1 MRLVILAAA
10 GAASALLAGCASD
23 PNMAAASAGDAGT
36 MAAAT
41 APAAMP
47 RTASAYATQAALS
60 DLYEITSGQLAQS
73 KGTSAHVKQLG
84 ATMVQHHTQTSQTL
98 KAALPKAGV
107 NTPPPTSLDARR
119 AAMVAD
125 LQRASG
131 AEFDRLFLEQQRMA
145 HQEAL
150 ALHSTYAAEGDN
162 PTLKQ
167 VAATATPVIKQH
179 IAMLESGTHAGH

>member
-1 MRLVILAAA
+1 MRFVTLAAS
-10 GAASALLAGCASD
+10 GAAVALLAGCASD
-23 PNMAAASAGDAGT
+23 STMAASAGDQGA
-36 MAAAT
+36 MASAT

-73 KGTSAHVKQLG
+73 KGTSDHVKQLG
-84 ATMVQHHTQTSQTL
+84 ATMVQHHTQTTQTL
-98 KAALPKAGV
+98 KSALPQAGV
-107 NTPPPTSLDARR
+107 NVTPPTALDARR
-119 AAMVAD
+119 AAMIAE
-125 LQRASG
+125 LQNASG
-131 AEFDRLFLEQQRMA
+131 AEFDAKFLAQQKMA

-162 PTLKQ
+162 PALKQ

-179 IAMLESGTHAGH
+179 IAMLQSGTHAGH